1 MVHWLAIGGALGH
14 GALAATTAHT
24 DAVDN
29 VTCQRR
35 KISEIDGA
43 GGAGFCARSRFCFL
57 SLTLLGLVSQPASL
71 VGSGGS
77 RSAVEAGQ
85 LAVLPAADTQQE
97 AHHVG
102 LLLAP

>member
-1 MVHWLAIGGALGH
+1 ML
-14 GALAATTAHT
+14 
-24 DAVDN
+24 
-29 VTCQRR
+29 
-35 KISEIDGA
+35 
-43 GGAGFCARSRFCFL
+43 RSVGSPDVP

-71 VGSGGS
+71 VGPGGS

-85 LAVLPAADTQQE
+85 LAVLPAADAQQE